1 MACVKGFSFVGVAAA
16 TCSLLLA
23 VDPAASADLGPQPRE
38 QLAEPAPPPSQWQF
52 SYTQYGWLPWLS
64 GNMVVKG
71 RPFDV
76 AVDPA
81 QIIDALDWSHLPAWF
96 SYAEARRGP
105 LSFFNDV
112 VYARLSGSDG
122 FTRSVSR
129 DVATKT
135 LTATLKA
142 NVKAD
147 YQLAIVEAGGA
158 YEIWSRG
165 GRGSSGSTAFDVLA
179 GARYWHQDVDVS
191 ADLTGTLALSGPLV
205 DITISKNR
213 AVVSS
218 GSVDWVDPFIGAR
231 VRHQLA
237 PGQQIVLRG
246 DVGGFDVGSQFSWQA
261 IATYNWQLGVTH
273 GIPVDGYVG
282 FRALS
287 ADYSQGSGTSK
298 FVFDN
303 VIYGPVIGATMR
315 F

>member
-1 MACVKGFSFVGVAAA
+1 MSYVRRVSFVALTAALCA
-16 TCSLLLA
+16 LLA
-23 VDPAASADLGPQPRE
+23 AHPATSADLGPRPGE
-38 QLAEPAPPPSQWQF
+38 QLVEPAPLPSQWQF
-52 SYTQYGWLPWLS
+52 SFTPYLWLPWIS

-71 RPFDV
+71 RGLDV

-81 QIIDALDWSHLPAWF
+81 QIIDHLDWPTIVPAWM

-105 LSFFNDV
+105 LSLFNDIV
-112 VYARLSGSDG
+112 WTQLSGSGG
-122 FTRSVSR
+122 FTRTVSGR
-129 DVATKT
+129 VATRT
-135 LTATLKA
+135 FGADI
-142 NVKAD
+142 NVD

-165 GRGSSGSTAFDVLA
+165 SQGSPGSTAFDLLA

-191 ADLTGTLALSGPLV
+191 ADLTGTVAFGGPLG
-205 DITISKNR
+205 ITISGNR
-213 AVVSS
+213 AIAKS

-231 VRHQLA
+231 VRQQLA
-237 PGQQIVLRG
+237 PGQEIVLRG
-246 DVGGFDVGSQFSWQA
+246 DVGGFGAGSQFSWQA
-261 IATYNWQLGVTH
+261 IGTYNWLLCVTH

-287 ADYSQGSGTSK
+287 ADFSQGSGTSK
-298 FVFDN
+298 FEFDN

>member
-1 MACVKGFSFVGVAAA
+1 MACGRRFSFVGVAV
-16 TCSLLLA
+16 TLCSLLLA
-23 VDPAASADLGPQPRE
+23 ANPAASADLGPQPRD
-38 QLAEPAPPPSQWQF
+38 QLTELPPPPSQWQF
-52 SYTQYGWLPWLS
+52 SFTPYGWLPWIS

-76 AVDPA
+76 AVDPG
-81 QIIDALDWSHLPAWF
+81 QIIDALDWSTLPIWM
-96 SYAEARRGP
+96 SYAEARHGP
-105 LSFFNDV
+105 LSLFNDI
-112 VYARLSGSDG
+112 VYTQLSGSGG
-122 FTRSVSR
+122 FTGSVNR
-129 DVATKT
+129 RIADATF
-135 LTATLKA
+135 KA
-142 NVKAD
+142 HVKAD

-179 GARYWHQDVDVS
+179 GARYWHQDLDIS
-191 ADLTGTLALSGPLV
+191 AKLTGTVALSRPL
-205 DITISKNR
+205 DITLSRNR
-213 AVVSS
+213 AIASS

-237 PGQQIVLRG
+237 PGQEIVLRG
-246 DVGGFDVGSQFSWQA
+246 DIGGFGAGSQFTWQA
-261 IATYNWQLGVTH
+261 IGTYNWLLCVLN
-273 GIPVDGYVG
+273 GIPVDGYIG

-298 FVFDN
+298 FEFDN